1 MNIKSE
7 TVRSCRPWVWF
18 LVSNI
23 LFIKQ
28 HIFLVL
34 VIAVLYLVFT
44 RLYHSGSY
52 ILQAPVHCL
61 PLSENI
67 LQPTSSYQSM
77 HLEILDWN
85 AGLTFNFQLCK
96 ILQRYFRQKLHSIHT
111 QETLLETL
119 KSAGVDL
126 AGDGKF
132 DSQGDNQNYKNIKD
146 VD

>member
-1 MNIKSE
+1 
-7 TVRSCRPWVWF
+7 
-18 LVSNI
+18 
-23 LFIKQ
+23 
-28 HIFLVL
+28 
-34 VIAVLYLVFT
+34 
-44 RLYHSGSY
+44 
-52 ILQAPVHCL
+52 
-61 PLSENI
+61 
-67 LQPTSSYQSM
+67 M

-96 ILQRYFRQKLHSIHT
+96 ILQGYFRQKLYPIHA
-111 QETLLETL
+111 QETLFETL